1 VQTETEPF
9 RVRYAETDAQAVAY
23 YGTYFTW
30 WEVGELH
37 FLESLG
43 VRAPELGREGIL
55 VAAAESYARFLRPA
69 VYDDLVAVRVRLTQ
83 AAPKRVLLETELHRV
98 EDGALLATGKMAR
111 VLIGPAGKALP
122 IPQPLLAVAE
132 ERVERIVV
140 SEKADALL
148 GPAPPGARQHEIEL
162 RVRYAETDAQGVA
175 YFGSYYAWFEAG
187 RNELTRSVGLPYRDL
202 ERRGVNL
209 PVAEA
214 FCRYQSPLRPREA
227 FLLTTAVPAL
237 GKVKMT
243 FVNRIT
249 SLDGERELAL
259 GYTIHGCTGRDGR
272 PQGLPADVVERF
284 TPLKEPSPCTG

>member
-1 VQTETEPF
+1 MQAETPPF

-37 FLESLG
+37 FLETIG
-43 VRAPELGREGIL
+43 VRAPELDRQGIL
-55 VAAAESYARFLRPA
+55 IAAAESYGRFLRPA
-69 VYDDLVAVRVRLTQ
+69 VYDDLVTVRVRLTQ
-83 AAPKRVLLETELHRV
+83 AAPKRVLLETELVRV
-98 EDGALLATGKMAR
+98 TDGTVLATGKMAR

-122 IPQPLLAVAE
+122 IPDSILAVAE

-148 GPAPPGARQHEIEL
+148 GPVPPGARQHECEL
-162 RVRYAETDAQGVA
+162 RVRYAETDAQGIA
-175 YFGSYYAWFEAG
+175 YFGSYFAWFEAG
-187 RNELTRSVGLPYRDL
+187 RNELTRSVGLPYSEL

-214 FCRYQSPLRPREA
+214 FCRYLSPLRPREMFRVA
-227 FLLTTAVPAL
+227 TAVPAL
-237 GKVKMT
+237 GRVKMT
-243 FVNRIT
+243 FTNRIT
-249 SLDGERELAL
+249 SLDGQREIAA

-272 PQGLPADVVERF
+272 PQGLPPDLVERF
-284 TPLKEPSPCTG
+284 ALPKGQAT